1 MASAMWSDTI
11 KLQPRLPEGWEE
23 LSFQIV
29 WRGEHYRI
37 SVNSGAYEVQK
48 LNGGEAVAGTTI

>member
-1 MASAMWSDTI
+1 MWSETLH
-11 KLQPRLPEGWEE
+11 LQPRLPEGWEE

-37 SVNSGAYEVQK
+37 TVNSGAYEVQK